1 MTRRA
6 YHDEEQHTDA
16 VVGFAGAGKPLDVVE
31 DDSGVVWVHGE
42 EVLGTCLERSTI
54 PSCGDATVIQESY
67 VSAL

>member
-42 EVLGTCLERSTI
+42 VETRLSHVMVNDYLL
-54 PSCGDATVIQESY
+54 
-67 VSAL
+67 